1 MLDLLRDADE
11 VHVLAAAGWTLDLQV
26 IPVILVEPLQTLDEQ
41 EVDREPCSRR
51 NDSGSDDPANERWV
65 QRELTYR
72 ASPIGISTKHPGL
85 RFPGPVIDFVALSVD
100 IHTPRVV
107 LVLFRQ
113 AAKRSKTCQQPASSR
128 NSSPQR

>member
-51 NDSGSDDPANERWV
+51 NDSGQTIQRTNGGCNESLHIGPL
-65 QRELTYR
+65 QLEFPPNIPDFD
-72 ASPIGISTKHPGL
+72 SPG
-85 RFPGPVIDFVALSVD
+85 
-100 IHTPRVV
+100 
-107 LVLFRQ
+107 Q
-113 AAKRSKTCQQPASSR
+113 
-128 NSSPQR
+128 